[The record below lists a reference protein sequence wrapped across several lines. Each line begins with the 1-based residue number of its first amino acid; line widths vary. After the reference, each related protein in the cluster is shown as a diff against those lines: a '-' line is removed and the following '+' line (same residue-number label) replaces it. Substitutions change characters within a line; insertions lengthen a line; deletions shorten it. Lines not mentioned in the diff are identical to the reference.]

1 MDTINNNM
9 VFPFS
14 RINVNAMNVTFGQ
27 SDTITNRNANYIS
40 NNDVFKQID
49 LDLHMHSIRQQCKS
63 YSEDEFNEKF
73 ADSQHISLI
82 HVNIC
87 SSKKNLRNFMCSINN
102 LNIKFSFIVLSEM
115 WGYSH
120 IYGIKESRNGG
131 GVSIY
136 VVDCINYKKRL
147 DLKLDKSY
155 FESYFIEMDKNV
167 FKLKS
172 NVIIGALYKPSN
184 S

>member
-14 RINVNAMNVTFGQ
+14 RINVNAMNATFGQ

-49 LDLHMHSIRQQCKS
+49 PDLHMHSIRQQCKS

-82 HVNIC
+82 HVNIR
-87 SSKKNLRNFMCSINN
+87 SSKKNLRDFMCSINN
-102 LNIKFSFIVLSEM
+102 LNIKFSFIVLSEIWGDSNDAM
-115 WGYSH
+115 LNVIPGYSH
-120 IYGIKESRNGG
+120 IYDIRESRNGG

-147 DLKLDKSY
+147 DLKLDKS
-155 FESYFIEMDKNV
+155 
-167 FKLKS
+167 
-172 NVIIGALYKPSN
+172 
-184 S
+184 